1 MSDNIKKKIES
12 TEFYK
17 IMLDILNQIKAKYEN
32 LDNTINELK
41 KDVDRLHAKVEN
53 LDDIRIEVQQIKSK
67 IESGIESNRKEIL
80 KKLEGQTKATKEMM
94 MKFLDNVEKEQQ
106 KKKEESPEVQEKNNQ
121 AK

>member
-67 IESGIESNRKEIL
+67 IEAGIESNRKEIL

>member
-67 IESGIESNRKEIL
+67 IEVGIESNRKEIL

-106 KKKEESPEVQEKNNQ
+106 KKKEESPEVQVKNNQ

>member
-67 IESGIESNRKEIL
+67 IEAGIESNRKEIL

-106 KKKEESPEVQEKNNQ
+106 KKKEEKITEETNKEQK
-121 AK
+121 